1 MKVTAVYFS
10 PTDNTRRCVEAMARA
25 LADEPR
31 LVNVT
36 TYGSQPRIEFAADEW
51 LIVGMPVYGG
61 RIPAV
66 ARPRIEK
73 LHGEGTRCIIVA
85 TYGNRH
91 YDDALLEMAD
101 MMRGQGFRVMGA
113 AAVVGRHTYGDIQ
126 VTRPDADDLAACA
139 DFARRTASLP
149 DDAPEAEVPSNRPY
163 REGGSGG
170 RFRPYRGWGCT
181 GCDRCR
187 QECPV
192 NAIADNLND
201 VRDNCIAC
209 FRCIR
214 HCPLGAKQM
223 IEPDYFEFAKA
234 FTERL
239 SARRENEWFGAAAQ

>member
-10 PTDNTRRCVEAMARA
+10 PTDNTRRCVEAMAHA
-25 LADEPR
+25 LADDAR
-31 LVNVT
+31 IVNVT
-36 TYGSQPRIEFAADEW
+36 TYGSEPRIAFTPDEW

-66 ARPRIEK
+66 ARPRIAK
-73 LHGEGTRCIIVA
+73 LTGQNTPCIIVA

-101 MMRGQGFRVMGA
+101 MLRGQGFRVMGV
-113 AAVVGRHTYGDIQ
+113 AAVVGRHTFGEIQ

-139 DFARRTASLP
+139 GFAVRTAALP
-149 DDAPEAEVPSNRPY
+149 DDAPEADVPGNRPY
-163 REGGSGG
+163 REGGNGG
-170 RFRPYRGWGCT
+170 RFRPYRGDGCL

-187 QECPV
+187 LECPV
-192 NAIADNLND
+192 NAIADNLRD
-201 VRDNCIAC
+201 VRDTCISC

-223 IEPDYFEFAKA
+223 IEPDYFTFAEA
-234 FTERL
+234 FTKKL
-239 SARRENEWFGAAAQ
+239 SERRENEWFGAAAL